1 MAEKNSGGTG
11 PNIPKALKWIWPS
24 TGAGSHDDTKS
35 SGTPSGQKKKNPPK
49 PKPTKKPSPAQGKA
63 SPKKSADTA
72 ATPSATDTAAMADN
86 LAAKDTEAGPGP
98 SGEEN
103 QPPQNA
109 SEQGKTGQYLRARAG
124 IVNSSGGADLPGK
137 INAPAATTATDLV
150 SPSPPQELSDKAVSR
165 NAQSELEKKV
175 DASVSSFVEGDNPI
189 GGAEE
194 PLNDI
199 KKDIVASLKEL
210 ENSEDAD
217 PVLLAAANTAASLIA
232 AEPPE
237 VDQNLDDTAE
247 SSEAKEEP
255 IEAATASPDGST
267 KSLQARKDS
276 NDTPAAPS
284 DQQEESAVA
293 NEESKE
299 TAVVL
304 PSEKTSESSD
314 TKEDS
319 DDTVTAPLDKITDSP
334 EAKETQSDAAE
345 LPLGN
350 PPSPDEAD
358 VSSGKPVD
366 NSANPATPNEVS
378 KNADPAPLD
387 ATADETVVPGALDA
401 ANKETVSAVNSDA
414 TAKDDGPAGLGP
426 KAQKP
431 PVPKILIEAAS
442 DATDDDRPLDIIP
455 MQTVPRVV
463 PSVSTVPSGV
473 IPAIAENVDLPE
485 TPKLRKR
492 KLYLRKMR
500 NTTLTKPILVAAL
513 GRQLGSETKRIL
525 ELLAKGEP
533 YGLSP
538 EVPEIADPV
547 DAAPVARDAADSA
560 EVDTKAADPAPDA
573 VDVIDSSNVDVDPI
587 DSAPD
592 TSDATFSDAVNT
604 GAADPAPSA
613 ADAPDSSEVAANTAD
628 PALATAD
635 IPDSAPIAPEITD
648 SDPPTANTSGSAK
661 A

>member
-1 MAEKNSGGTG
+1 MAEKNSGEVG
-11 PNIPKALKWIWPS
+11 PNIPKGLKWIWSS

-35 SGTPSGQKKKNPPK
+35 SDTPSGQKKKNPPK

-63 SPKKSADTA
+63 SPKKPADNA
-72 ATPSATDTAAMADN
+72 ATPSATDTAAMADS

-98 SGEEN
+98 SSEES

-109 SEQGKTGQYLRARAG
+109 SEQGETGQYLRARAG
-124 IVNSSGGADLPGK
+124 IVISSGSADVPGK
-137 INAPAATTATDLV
+137 TNAPAVTTATDPV
-150 SPSPPQELSDKAVSR
+150 TASPPQELSDKDVSV
-165 NAQSELEKKV
+165 QSELEKKV
-175 DASVSSFVEGDNPI
+175 DASVSSFVEGENPI

-217 PVLLAAANTAASLIA
+217 PVLLAAAGTAASLIA
-232 AEPPE
+232 AEAPE
-237 VDQNLDDTAE
+237 VDQNLDGTAE
-247 SSEAKEEP
+247 SSEVKEEP

-267 KSLQARKDS
+267 KSLQAKKDS
-276 NDTPAAPS
+276 DDTPAAPS
-284 DQQEESAVA
+284 DQLEESAVA

-299 TAVVL
+299 TAAVL
-304 PSEKTSESSD
+304 PSEKNPESSD

-319 DDTVTAPLDKITDSP
+319 DDTVTTPLDKTTESP
-334 EAKETQSDAAE
+334 EAKETKSDAAE

-366 NSANPATPNEVS
+366 KSANPATPNEVS

-387 ATADETVVPGALDA
+387 ATADETVVPGPLDA
-401 ANKETVSAVNSDA
+401 ADKETVNAANSDA

-431 PVPKILIEAAS
+431 SVPKILIEAAS
-442 DATDDDRPLDIIP
+442 DATDDDPPLDITPI
-455 MQTVPRVV
+455 QTVPRAV
-463 PSVSTVPSGV
+463 PSVSAVPSGV
-473 IPAIAENVDLPE
+473 IPAIAENVDVPK

-500 NTTLTKPILVAAL
+500 NIALKKPILDAAL
-513 GRQLGSETKRIL
+513 GRQLGSDTKRIL

-533 YGLSP
+533 YGLSS

-547 DAAPVARDAADSA
+547 DAAPGAIDTADSA
-560 EVDTKAADPAPDA
+560 EDDAKAADPAPGA
-573 VDVIDSSNVDVDPI
+573 ADVIDSSSVAVDPI

-592 TSDATFSDAVNT
+592 TSDATGSDPVNA
-604 GAADPAPSA
+604 GATDPAPSA
-613 ADAPDSSEVAANTAD
+613 ADAPDSPEVAANTAD
-628 PALATAD
+628 PALATD
-635 IPDSAPIAPEITD
+635 DMPDSAPIAPETTD
-648 SDPPTANTSGSAK
+648 STPATANNSGSTK

>member
-1 MAEKNSGGTG
+1 MAEKKSGEIG
-11 PNIPKALKWIWPS
+11 PNVPKALKWIWPS

-35 SGTPSGQKKKNPPK
+35 SGTPSGKKKNNPPK
-49 PKPTKKPSPAQGKA
+49 PKPTKKPPPAQGKA
-63 SPKKSADTA
+63 SPKKPADTA

-86 LAAKDTEAGPGP
+86 IAAKDTEAGPGP
-98 SGEEN
+98 SNEES

-109 SEQGKTGQYLRARAG
+109 SKQGKTGQYLRARAG
-124 IVNSSGGADLPGK
+124 IVNSSGSADVPGK
-137 INAPAATTATDLV
+137 TKAPAATKATDPL
-150 SPSPPQELSDKAVSR
+150 SASQLSDKAVSR

-175 DASVSSFVEGDNPI
+175 AASVSSFVEGENPK

-210 ENSEDAD
+210 QNSEDAD
-217 PVLLAAANTAASLIA
+217 PVLLAAADTAASLIA
-232 AEPPE
+232 AEPPV
-237 VDQNLDDTAE
+237 VDQNLHDTAE
-247 SSEAKEEP
+247 SSEVKGEP
-255 IEAATASPDGST
+255 IKAATASPDGST
-267 KSLQARKDS
+267 KSLQAKKNS

-284 DQQEESAVA
+284 EKQEESAVA

-304 PSEKTSESSD
+304 PSEKPSESSN

-319 DDTVTAPLDKITDSP
+319 DDTLATPLDKRTVSP
-334 EAKETQSDAAE
+334 EAKETQSKAAE
-345 LPLGN
+345 SPPGN
-350 PPSPDEAD
+350 PPSSDKAG
-358 VSSGKPVD
+358 VSSGKPVAK
-366 NSANPATPNEVS
+366 SANPATPNAAS
-378 KNADPAPLD
+378 KNANPGPLN
-387 ATADETVVPGALDA
+387 ATADETVVPGPLDA
-401 ANKETVSAVNSDA
+401 ANKETVNAVNSDS
-414 TAKDDGPAGLGP
+414 TAKNDSPASLGP

-431 PVPKILIEAAS
+431 SVPKILIEAAS
-442 DATDDDRPLDIIP
+442 DATDDDPPLDITAI
-455 MQTVPRVV
+455 QTVPRVV

-473 IPAIAENVDLPE
+473 IPEIAENVDVPE

-500 NTTLTKPILVAAL
+500 NIALQKPILDAAL

-533 YGLSP
+533 YGLSS
-538 EVPEIADPV
+538 EVPEIGDPV
-547 DAAPVARDAADSA
+547 DAAPGAKDAADSA
-560 EVDTKAADPAPDA
+560 VGTKAADPAPGA
-573 VDVIDSSNVDVDPI
+573 VDVIDSSNVAADPV

-592 TSDATFSDAVNT
+592 TSDATGSDAVNT

-635 IPDSAPIAPEITD
+635 IPDSAPIAPETTD
-648 SDPPTANTSGSAK
+648 SAPPTANTSGSAK